1 MLFIVASCDVLAYIS
16 MPICSANEM
25 LEKLQK
31 DGHARGQTRPCQHLC
46 QKIEQKGQQTHSL
59 KKQWRLVSNTDTAMH
74 AASVQL
80 SCPDY

>member
-46 QKIEQKGQQTHSL
+46 QNPAKRSTNPLAQKTVAVS
-59 KKQWRLVSNTDTAMH
+59 KQH
-74 AASVQL
+74 
-80 SCPDY
+80 